1 MLFIVEYAQTEWQQK
16 LVSGG
21 LWSVESEV

>member
-1 MLFIVEYAQTEWQQK
+1 MLFIVEYTQTEWQEK

-21 LWSVESEV
+21 HWSVENED

>member
-21 LWSVESEV
+21 HWSVENED